1 MEQEKQPLLH
11 RLGEIGAKVGSRPPS
26 SKRARLALT
35 IGITAVIFGFLVF
48 TVASQWSD
56 LQDEGVNFDPI
67 WLIPAFAVLPVF
79 YVLGAVG
86 WDLILRL
93 LGYRL
98 SPMKAQIAWGQPLL
112 ARYVPGSVLYV
123 LGRLVLSERL
133 GVPRRMTLASIVY
146 EQAISAA
153 SAVAIASY
161 FVISHP
167 DLQDEP
173 LRWGVLIVVP
183 AAIVVLHPK
192 VFGKLST
199 KVLAMFGREPL
210 PATMSLP
217 GVLGML
223 AFYAMNWCVVGVG
236 VFFAAN
242 AIHSIPIEKLAAV
255 GSAQALAFVAALL
268 SLVAPAGLGVRDA
281 VFAGAVKVALPGKSL
296 AVGAAIAIGVR
307 AVLTV
312 VEVIYVGAITVI
324 ARRRDASLL
333 GPILTGEIEEEPAD
347 ELELVE

>member
-1 MEQEKQPLLH
+1 MEPEKQPILH
-11 RLGEIGAKVGSRPPS
+11 RLGEIGARVGSRPPS

-35 IGITAVIFGFLVF
+35 IGITVLIFGFLVF

-56 LQDEGVNFDPI
+56 LKDEGVNFDPI
-67 WLIPAFAVLPVF
+67 WLVPAFAVLPVF
-79 YVLGAVG
+79 YVLGAFG

-133 GVPRRMTLASIVY
+133 GVPRRATLASIVY
-146 EQAISAA
+146 EQALSGA
-153 SAVAIASY
+153 SAVAISSY

-167 DLQDEP
+167 DLQDVP
-173 LRWGVLIVVP
+173 VRWGVLIVVP

-192 VFGKLST
+192 VFGPLSG
-199 KVLAMFGREPL
+199 KVLGAFGREPL

-217 GVLGML
+217 GVLGMF
-223 AFYAMNWCVVGVG
+223 AFYAFNWCVVGFG
-236 VFFAAN
+236 VYCAAN
-242 AIHSIPIEKLAAV
+242 AVHSIPIEKLAAV
-255 GSAQALAFVAALL
+255 GSAQALAFVAALV

-312 VEVIYVGAITVI
+312 VELIYVGAITVI
-324 ARRRDASLL
+324 ARRRDTSILAPLL
-333 GPILTGEIEEEPAD
+333 AGELDAEPAD

>member
-1 MEQEKQPLLH
+1 M
-11 RLGEIGAKVGSRPPS
+11 GSRPPS

-35 IGITAVIFGFLVF
+35 IGITILIFGFLVF
-48 TVASQWSD
+48 TVASQWGD

-67 WLIPAFAVLPVF
+67 WLIPAFAVLPIF
-79 YVLGAVG
+79 YVLGGVG
-86 WDLILRL
+86 WDLILRF

-98 SPMKAQIAWGQPLL
+98 SPMRAQIAWGQPLL

-123 LGRLVLSERL
+123 LGRLVLSERA
-133 GVPRRMTLASIVY
+133 GVPRRATLASIVY

-183 AAIVVLHPK
+183 AAIVILHPR

-199 KVLAMFGREPL
+199 KVLAAFGREPL

-217 GVLGML
+217 GVLAML
-223 AFYAMNWCVVGVG
+223 AFYSFNWCVVGLG
-236 VFFAAN
+236 VYFAAN
-242 AIHSIPIEKLAAV
+242 AVHDIPIEKLAAV

-307 AVLTV
+307 AVLTI
-312 VEVIYVGAITVI
+312 VELIYVGAITVI
-324 ARRRDASLL
+324 ARRRGIGLRLPLVGGLEGDPVEQLE
-333 GPILTGEIEEEPAD
+333 GREEQHEPGEGA
-347 ELELVE
+347 VAGKRG